1 MLLSRLIP
9 LLVLG
14 GVGVHSGGA
23 IKERVGKVL
32 GVGDKVVQRQR
43 ILAIMEVARLREAS
57 GDTLNFRTDA
67 AFRAFVKKNVRIRG
81 NDKADASLD
90 MWGTPL
96 KGKLTTAGL
105 TVTSAGPDK
114 AFGTKDDVFDSQNI
128 YNY

>member
-43 ILAIMEVARLREAS
+43 IVAVMEAALLREAS
-57 GDTLNFRTDA
+57 GDQLQFRSDA
-67 AFRAFVKKNVRIRG
+67 AFRAFVKKNVRVRG
-81 NDKADASLD
+81 NPKADPSLD

-96 KGKLTTAGL
+96 KGKLTVNGL

-114 AFGTKDDVFDSQNI
+114 AFGTKDDIFDSRNI
-128 YNY
+128 YDY